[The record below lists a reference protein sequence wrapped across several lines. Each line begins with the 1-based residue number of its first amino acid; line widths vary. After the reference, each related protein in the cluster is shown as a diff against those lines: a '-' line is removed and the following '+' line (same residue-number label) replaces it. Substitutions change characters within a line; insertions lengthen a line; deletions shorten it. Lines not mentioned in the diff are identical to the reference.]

1 MNFLMVVFY
10 FKVWILLLDVFYDK
24 QTRFLLRGQ
33 THGKN
38 VEPRQKLQLLHVLL
52 VFFNKIR
59 NLLFSNVAVLLR
71 ANENEVSLSF
81 VVL

>member
-24 QTRFLLRGQ
+24 QTLLRGQ

-59 NLLFSNVAVLLR
+59 NLLLSNVAVLLT

>member
-10 FKVWILLLDVFYDK
+10 FKVWILLLDVLYDK
-24 QTRFLLRGQ
+24 QILLRGQ

-59 NLLFSNVAVLLR
+59 NLLLSNVAVLLT